1 MGPERPALPARPGGP
16 AKPGGPGGPMGP
28 GSPLPPGR
36 GENKTFRVKFSVKM
50 LTVQTWKVHS
60 LHFTH
65 TISFTC

>member
-16 AKPGGPGGPMGP
+16 TKPGGPGGPMGP

-50 LTVQTWKVHS
+50 LTVQT
-60 LHFTH
+60 
-65 TISFTC
+65 